1 MSRHQNNLLPP
12 MLVNTADALDEMYYR
27 LLAAPVVAVDTESNS
42 LFAYNERVCLI
53 QFSVPGQDYLVD
65 PLVFDDLA
73 QIGDILSD
81 PEIEKIF
88 HAAEYDVMS
97 LRRDYQFEFVNLFD
111 TMIASRIV
119 GWERYGLA
127 SLLEDLFGV
136 QTDKRM
142 QRTNWGR
149 RPLTVEQIEYARLDT
164 YFLIALRDKLVQELN
179 EQGRMQEARAA
190 FERVSQSE
198 WNKKAF
204 DPDDFWRIK
213 GARDL
218 DEVSQAVLRE
228 LCIYR
233 DERARELDRP
243 LFKVFNDRV
252 LIALSQQVP
261 RSFAE
266 LGRIR
271 GLPRHMSSKERRVL
285 LAVIDAGIGTPP
297 PTRPP
302 RQTNNRPDEVVQDRY
317 EALRDWRRERAQNR
331 GVEPDVILSNRILR
345 KLARE
350 NPSSPAE
357 LERSL
362 ILNDWERQE
371 YGREVVALLRRQA
384 RIGPR

>member
-1 MSRHQNNLLPP
+1 
-12 MLVNTADALDEMYYR
+12 MLVNTSDALDEMYYR
-27 LLAAPVVAVDTESNS
+27 LLAAPVVAIDTESNS
-42 LFAYNERVCLI
+42 LFAYNEQVCLI

-65 PLVFDDLA
+65 SLALDDLSV
-73 QIGDILSD
+73 IGHILAD
-81 PEIEKIF
+81 PEIEKVF

-149 RPLTVEQIEYARLDT
+149 RPLTEEQIEYARLDT
-164 YFLIALRDKLVQELN
+164 HFLLALRDKLIHELN
-179 EQGRMQEARAA
+179 EQGRLREARAA

-198 WNKKAF
+198 WHKKPF

-213 GARDL
+213 GAKDL
-218 DEVSQAVLRE
+218 DEDSQAVLRE

-252 LIALSQQVP
+252 LIELSQQVP

-266 LGRIR
+266 LGRIT
-271 GLPRHMSSKERRVL
+271 GLPRRMSSKERRAL
-285 LAVIDAGIGTPP
+285 LAVIEAGLRAPP
-297 PTRPP
+297 PAPP
-302 RQTNNRPDEVVQDRY
+302 QRQANSRPDEVVLDRY
-317 EALRDWRRERAQNR
+317 EALRDWRRERAQAR
-331 GVEPDVILSNRILR
+331 GVEPDVILSNRVLR
-345 KLARE
+345 ELASQ
-350 NPSSPAE
+350 NPSSPE
-357 LERSL
+357 QLERSH
-362 ILNDWERQE
+362 ILNEWERRE
-371 YGREVVALLRRQA
+371 YGPEVVALLRRQA

>member
-1 MSRHQNNLLPP
+1 MSKHQNNLLPP
-12 MLVNTADALDEMYYR
+12 MLVNTSDALDEMYYR

-42 LFAYNERVCLI
+42 LFAYNEQVCLI
-53 QFSVPGQDYLVD
+53 QFSVPGQDYLLD
-65 PLVFDDLA
+65 PLAFDDLA
-73 QIGDILSD
+73 VIGQILAD

-164 YFLIALRDKLVQELN
+164 HFLFVLRDKLIHELN
-179 EQGRMQEARAA
+179 EQGRMEEARAA
-190 FERVSQSE
+190 FVRVSQSE
-198 WNKKAF
+198 WRKKAF

-213 GARDL
+213 GAKDL
-218 DEVSQAVLRE
+218 DEASQAVLRE

-252 LIALSQQVP
+252 LVKLSQEAP

-266 LGRIR
+266 LGRIK
-271 GLPRHMSSKERRVL
+271 GLPRRMSSKERRAL
-285 LAVIDAGIGTPP
+285 LAVIDAGLRAPP
-297 PTRPP
+297 PVRPR
-302 RQTNNRPDEVVQDRY
+302 RQANNRPDEVVQDRY
-317 EALRDWRRERAQNR
+317 EALRSWRRERAQAR
-331 GVEPDVILSNRILR
+331 GVEPDVILSNRIL
-345 KLARE
+345 KELSKQ
-350 NPSSPAE
+350 NPSSPKQ
-357 LERSL
+357 LEQSR
-362 ILNDWERQE
+362 ILNDWERRE